1 MEVPKDFSELLESF
15 NANSVEYLIV
25 GGYALAHHGAP
36 RFTGD
41 LDLFIHANPENA
53 ERVLSAL
60 NDFGFSGLDLTI
72 GDFCHPDR
80 VVQLGLPPIRIDLL
94 TGIDGVTW
102 EEAARE
108 AETGRIEE
116 QTVPVIGRAAFI
128 ANKRASG
135 RSTDL
140 ADLEALGES

>member
-1 MEVPKDFSELLESF
+1 MEVPKDFSGLLGSF
-15 NANSVEYLIV
+15 NANRVEYLIV

-41 LDLFIHANPENA
+41 LDLFVRPTPENA

-60 NDFGFSGLDLTI
+60 DDFGFAGLDLTI
-72 GDFCHPDR
+72 EDFCSPDK

-102 EEAARE
+102 EEAAHDAE
-108 AETGRIEE
+108 AGRIENLDV
-116 QTVPVIGRAAFI
+116 TVIGRAAFI

>member
-15 NANSVEYLIV
+15 NAYSVEYLIV

-41 LDLFIHANPENA
+41 LGLFVRPTSENA
-53 ERVLSAL
+53 KRVLAAL
-60 NDFGFSGLDLTI
+60 DDFGFAGLDLTI
-72 GDFCHPDR
+72 EDFCSPDK
-80 VVQLGLPPIRIDLL
+80 VVQLGQPPIRIDLL

-102 EEAARE
+102 DEAARD

-116 QTVPVIGRAAFI
+116 LDVMVINRAAFI
-128 ANKRASG
+128 ANRRASG